1 MNNYVF
7 QDGEDTENEGIL
19 IPRYKAGGRTAPS
32 GKVYPDFKGKPD
44 EDDLVLV
51 RSIVSKK
58 KGDLNVITPDLIN
71 KFFKDFTPG
80 AAIGL
85 SFARSLTE
93 GTTQSALGLKLSLR
107 LISIKEGMRKSYLI
121 AGRSFKLNQQSKVLC
136 LRFND

>member
-107 LISIKEGMRKSYLI
+107 LISIMI
-121 AGRSFKLNQQSKVLC
+121 
-136 LRFND
+136 

>member
-7 QDGEDTENEGIL
+7 QDGEDTENDGIL

-93 GTTQSALGLKLSLR
+93 GTTQAALGLKHGPISLNDCR
-107 LISIKEGMRKSYLI
+107 VKISKN
-121 AGRSFKLNQQSKVLC
+121 AGRGYTPNQQLAFIMC
-136 LRFND
+136 

>member
-1 MNNYVF
+1 LNNYVY
-7 QDGEDTENEGIL
+7 QDGEDAENPGIL

-51 RSIVSKK
+51 RSIVSKRT
-58 KGDLNVITPDLIN
+58 GDLNVITPDLIN

-93 GTTQSALGLKLSLR
+93 GTTQAALGLKHGKLKPSKINDCRAKIDKIAGSTKR
-107 LISIKEGMRKSYLI
+107 LISS
-121 AGRSFKLNQQSKVLC
+121 
-136 LRFND
+136 

>member
-93 GTTQSALGLKLSLR
+93 GTTQSALGLKHGGHERVLS
-107 LISIKEGMRKSYLI
+107 KDGYLYAKACTFRRRENLFI
-121 AGRSFKLNQQSKVLC
+121 
-136 LRFND
+136 